1 MWKGLRLVKDILTDV
16 KGAAPSDGQDA
27 GSDAARIESTAL
39 HMLKGVSET
48 MLTRLFEDCQTFA
61 AHGKTKTIFV
71 FDLTLAK
78 RCLPPI
84 STKEAPVR
92 VPAFILISR
101 RQQIFAIFATSPYL
115 SYFSLK

>member
-1 MWKGLRLVKDILTDV
+1 MWIAFFQPFAADTGMWKGLRLVKDILTDV

-27 GSDAARIESTAL
+27 GSDAARMESTAL
-39 HMLKGVSET
+39 HMLKEVSET

-78 RCLPPI
+78 RCHRLAQ
-84 STKEAPVR
+84 KKR
-92 VPAFILISR
+92 
-101 RQQIFAIFATSPYL
+101 L
-115 SYFSLK
+115 SECLLSS